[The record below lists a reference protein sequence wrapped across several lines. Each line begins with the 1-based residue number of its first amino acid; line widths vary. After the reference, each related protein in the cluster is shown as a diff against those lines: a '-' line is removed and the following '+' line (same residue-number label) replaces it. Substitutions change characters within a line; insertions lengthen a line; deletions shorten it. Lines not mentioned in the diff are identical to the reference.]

1 MLSQTFRG
9 PHSLYRRYQ
18 ALFESAATATGFA
31 VLVMLALRSIAVYPD
46 NWVVVIA
53 VTIGLVGIRWPIVA
67 YVLGVSLVAYPIF
80 TINLYLAVLFVA
92 VAALGHR
99 WFVHFLGATA
109 LVLATPLLAQYHLH
123 WLVPVLGGL
132 WWGGVTGAW
141 VGGLAAM
148 WGKLIAGMAGMN
160 PDWVLLAGH
169 TPHVDMIANRF
180 ADANSLDTLLLL
192 IDPFATSSSLMLYHL
207 LQVVG
212 WTVTGAF
219 VGGLASKR
227 WVKYYAPWSVMVVT
241 AGGGLIMLLTHV
253 GLPYWLADAVP
264 NNAWFDPVAPLFSLL
279 VVIIVGTLVY
289 SIRESLD
296 LPVAPKRS
304 MWASRQQKQK
314 SKSSAFSFLKRTPK
328 PVANQFANTS
338 ETSFPEQVHAR
349 RPVRVPKQ
357 SELPEWEPPQADS
370 GLIML
375 EID

>member
-18 ALFESAATATGFA
+18 ALFESAATAAGFA
-31 VLVMLALRSIAVYPD
+31 ILVMLALQSMAIYPD
-46 NWVVVIA
+46 KWVVVIA
-53 VTIGLVGIRWPIVA
+53 VTIGLVGIRWPIMA

-109 LVLATPLLAQYHLH
+109 LVLATPLLAEYHLH

-132 WWGGVTGAW
+132 WWGGVAGAW
-141 VGGLAAM
+141 VGGLAAL

-160 PDWVLLAGH
+160 PDWVLLAGQA
-169 TPHVDMIANRF
+169 PHVDMIANRF
-180 ADANSLDTLLLL
+180 AAANSLDTLLLL
-192 IDPFATSSSLMLYHL
+192 IDPFATTSSLLLYHL
-207 LQVVG
+207 LQVAG
-212 WTVTGAF
+212 WIVTGAF
-219 VGGLASKR
+219 VGGLASHR

-253 GLPYWLADAVP
+253 GLPYWLVDAVP
-264 NNAWFDPVAPLFSLL
+264 DNVQFDPAAPLFSLV

-304 MWASRQQKQK
+304 AWASRRKKEKEK
-314 SKSSAFSFLKRTPK
+314 SKPNAFGFLKRTPK
-328 PVANQFANTS
+328 PAINQFANTS
-338 ETSFPEQVHAR
+338 DSSFPEQAHPR

-357 SELPEWEPPQADS
+357 S
-370 GLIML
+370 
-375 EID
+375 

>member
-18 ALFESAATATGFA
+18 AIFESAATATGFA
-31 VLVMLALRSIAVYPD
+31 VLVMLALRSMAIYPD

-109 LVLATPLLAQYHLH
+109 LVLATPLLAEYHLH
-123 WLVPVLGGL
+123 WLTPVLGGL
-132 WWGGVTGAW
+132 WWGGVAGAW
-141 VGGLAAM
+141 VGGMAAM
-148 WGKLIAGMAGMN
+148 WGKLMAGMAGMN
-160 PDWVLLAGH
+160 PDWVLLAGRS
-169 TPHVDMIANRF
+169 PHVDMIAARF

-207 LQVVG
+207 LQIVG

-241 AGGGLIMLLTHV
+241 AGGGLIMLATHV
-253 GLPYWLADAVP
+253 GLPFWLVDAVP
-264 NNAWFDPVAPLFSLL
+264 ANAPFDPVAPLFSLM

-304 MWASRQQKQK
+304 MWASRRKKQK
-314 SKSSAFSFLKRTPK
+314 SQAGAFSFLKRPPK
-328 PVANQFANTS
+328 AVANQFAKTS
-338 ETSFPEQVHAR
+338 DAPLPEHVHAR